1 MHIVC
6 PHPHNLFRSIHI
18 HFLSA
23 AQERC
28 WAMNEIEAKKLK
40 SLFIFFYFLHR
51 KTNLKPSFQ
60 SPNLQVDWL
69 DERKG
74 EKKQQNL
81 WLSGTTFYGNFPW
94 SKLSWF
100 KNDKQG
106 ICYMREFPRER
117 CLSNFYFQL
126 PISFREVYFNIPIS
140 FPYKHIKYI
149 NNRAMQISK
158 KNDNKARLK
167 CIFCW
172 ELDILSVKQITR
184 L

>member
-69 DERKG
+69 DKRKG
-74 EKKQQNL
+74 EKKNSRICGFLGPHSMEISLGQNYPDL
-81 WLSGTTFYGNFPW
+81 KMISRESAMGI
-94 SKLSWF
+94 SK
-100 KNDKQG
+100 
-106 ICYMREFPRER
+106 
-117 CLSNFYFQL
+117 
-126 PISFREVYFNIPIS
+126 REVPLKFLLSATNI
-140 FPYKHIKYI
+140 
-149 NNRAMQISK
+149 
-158 KNDNKARLK
+158 L
-167 CIFCW
+167 
-172 ELDILSVKQITR
+172 
-184 L
+184 